1 MNREK
6 YRPVAFRGSI
16 LYFNVVNLGIVDPM
30 YQFSLQ
36 WFTNLFIQSI
46 RQTEAAETLE
56 ERIVK
61 LNDFFTEYCYVNVC
75 RALFER
81 HKLLFSFTMA
91 ITVLQGDNLI
101 DPQEWRFLISGKP
114 CPRPKRPRTPRPR
127 GSANGWIDIRMWDE
141 VCAVSGLETFKG
153 FEKDFA
159 TYVGDFRAYYDNTD
173 PHTMGLPGKW
183 EFTLNS
189 FQKLCVL
196 RCIRA
201 DKIPDGVLNYVIEML
216 GQKFVEPPPF
226 NLNACFADSNLTTPL
241 IFVLSKGSDPTKA
254 FYQFAAD
261 MRFDKKVAGLSL
273 GQGQGVKATKM
284 IEEATQKG
292 TWVYLQNCHLYVS
305 WLVELERMCE
315 ELSPETVH
323 KDFRMWLTS
332 MPSPAFPVS
341 ILQNGVKMTNEPP
354 KGLKANLRS
363 AYFKLDNS
371 VLASTTKPD
380 IFKRL
385 LFTLCFFHASV
396 QERRKFGPLGWNV
409 PYEFNNTDVDI
420 SRGQLEMFL
429 DSYDEV
435 PVPRAPVPHV
445 VHQLRRARDRL
456 HRPAHDR
463 RDHAPLLQPGGHQ
476 GRPQVRPAGHLHADH
491 VGRGQPAQV
500 VHGLH
505 RHTAADRGAGRLRH
519 ARERSEHHVRAQ

>member
-1 MNREK
+1 M
-6 YRPVAFRGSI
+6 
-16 LYFNVVNLGIVDPM
+16 
-30 YQFSLQ
+30 
-36 WFTNLFIQSI
+36 
-46 RQTEAAETLE
+46 
-56 ERIVK
+56 
-61 LNDFFTEYCYVNVC
+61 NVC

-91 ITVLQGDNLI
+91 ITVLQGDGLI
-101 DPQEWRFLISGKP
+101 DPQEWRFLISGKTMT
-114 CPRPKRPRTPRPR
+114 PKTADNPAPE

-371 VLASTTKPD
+371 VLASTSKPD

-435 PVPRAPVPHV
+435 PYRVLQFLTSYINYGGRVTDYIDLRTIDVIMRHFYNPEVIKEGHKYDPQGIYTQITWDEDNPHKSYMDYIDT
-445 VHQLRRARDRL
+445 LPLTAG
-456 HRPAHDR
+456 PAVFGMHEN
-463 RDHAPLLQPGGHQ
+463 ANI
-476 GRPQVRPAGHLHADH
+476 
-491 VGRGQPAQV
+491 
-500 VHGLH
+500 
-505 RHTAADRGAGRLRH
+505 
-519 ARERSEHHVRAQ
+519 SC